1 MSVTPSRGLYLYLRT
16 LDIAMD
22 DEIVTDDEAAI
33 LRVLSHALG
42 VQPSDTALCISIA
55 KGDERSQFDNEESLM
70 EMPMG
75 SVSTYQSALI
85 AALDDEVIT
94 EDEWALLDHL
104 RQLLGIQPD
113 QHGMIE
119 EAIHAMSEVDEQGRK
134 RLERLERF
142 MTVCPFA

>member
-1 MSVTPSRGLYLYLRT
+1 MLEDTPGNRLYLRLVET
-16 LDIAMD
+16 ALEDS
-22 DEIVTDDEAAI
+22 IVTDDEAAI
-33 LRVLSHALG
+33 LRILSHTLG

-55 KGDERSQFDNEESLM
+55 KGEEQSPFDKDESLL

-119 EAIHAMSEVDEQGRK
+119 EAIHAMSDVDEQGRK

>member
-1 MSVTPSRGLYLYLRT
+1 
-16 LDIAMD
+16 
-22 DEIVTDDEAAI
+22 
-33 LRVLSHALG
+33 
-42 VQPSDTALCISIA
+42 
-55 KGDERSQFDNEESLM
+55 M

-113 QHGMIE
+113 QHAMIE

>member
-1 MSVTPSRGLYLYLRT
+1 MLEDTPGNRLYLRLVET
-16 LDIAMD
+16 ALEDS
-22 DEIVTDDEAAI
+22 IVTDDEAAI

-104 RQLLGIQPD
+104 RKLLGIQPD

-119 EAIHAMSEVDEQGRK
+119 EAIRQMADVDANGTR
-134 RLERLERF
+134 RIERLNRF
-142 MTVCPFA
+142 NTVCPFN

>member
-1 MSVTPSRGLYLYLRT
+1 MLEDSPGNRLYLRLVET
-16 LDIAMD
+16 ALEDS
-22 DEIVTDDEAAI
+22 IVTDDEASI

-42 VQPSDTALCISIA
+42 VQPSDTAFCISIA
-55 KGDERSQFDNEESLM
+55 KGDERSPFNKDESRL

-104 RQLLGIQPD
+104 RQILGIQPD

>member
-1 MSVTPSRGLYLYLRT
+1 MLEDTPGNRLYLLLVET
-16 LDIAMD
+16 ALEDS
-22 DEIVTDDEAAI
+22 IVTDDEASI
-33 LRVLSHALG
+33 LRILSHTLG

-55 KGDERSQFDNEESLM
+55 KGEEQSPFDKDESLL

-119 EAIHAMSEVDEQGRK
+119 EAIHAMSDVDEQGRK

>member
-1 MSVTPSRGLYLYLRT
+1 MLEDNPGNRLYLRLVET
-16 LDIAMD
+16 ALEDS
-22 DEIVTDDEAAI
+22 IVTDDEAAI
-33 LRVLSHALG
+33 LRILSHALG
-42 VQPSDTALCISIA
+42 VQPSDTSLCISIA
-55 KGDERSQFDNEESLM
+55 KGDEQSPFDKDESLL

-119 EAIHAMSEVDEQGRK
+119 EAIHAMSGVDEDGRK

>member
-1 MSVTPSRGLYLYLRT
+1 MLEDTPGNRLYLRLVET
-16 LDIAMD
+16 ALEDS
-22 DEIVTDDEAAI
+22 IVTDDEASI
-33 LRVLSHALG
+33 LRILSHTLG
-42 VQPSDTALCISIA
+42 VQPSDTVLCISIA
-55 KGDERSQFDNEESLM
+55 KGEEQSPFDKDESLL
-70 EMPMG
+70 ELPMG
-75 SVSTYQSALI
+75 RVSTYQAALI

-119 EAIHAMSEVDEQGRK
+119 EAIHAMSDVDEQGRK

>member
-1 MSVTPSRGLYLYLRT
+1 MPC
-16 LDIAMD
+16 
-22 DEIVTDDEAAI
+22 
-33 LRVLSHALG
+33 

-55 KGDERSQFDNEESLM
+55 KGDERSPFDKDESLL

-119 EAIHAMSEVDEQGRK
+119 EAIHAMSDVDEQGRK

>member
-1 MSVTPSRGLYLYLRT
+1 MLEDTPGNRLYLRLVET
-16 LDIAMD
+16 ALEDS
-22 DEIVTDDEAAI
+22 IVTDDEASI
-33 LRVLSHALG
+33 LRILSHTLG

-55 KGDERSQFDNEESLM
+55 KGEEQSPFDKDESLL
-70 EMPMG
+70 ELPMG

-119 EAIHAMSEVDEQGRK
+119 EAIHAMSDVDEQGRK

>member
-1 MSVTPSRGLYLYLRT
+1 MLEDTPGNRLYLRLVET
-16 LDIAMD
+16 ALEDS
-22 DEIVTDDEAAI
+22 IVTDDEASI
-33 LRVLSHALG
+33 LRILSHTLG
-42 VQPSDTALCISIA
+42 VQPSDTAFCISIA
-55 KGDERSQFDNEESLM
+55 KGEEQSPFDKDESLL

-119 EAIHAMSEVDEQGRK
+119 EAIHAMSDVDEQGRK

>member
-1 MSVTPSRGLYLYLRT
+1 MLEDTPGNRLYLRLVET
-16 LDIAMD
+16 ALEDS
-22 DEIVTDDEAAI
+22 IVTDDEAAI

-55 KGDERSQFDNEESLM
+55 KGDERSAFEKDDSLM

-113 QHGMIE
+113 QHAMIE
-119 EAIHAMSEVDEQGRK
+119 KQSTQCLKLMNKGGRG
-134 RLERLERF
+134 LNALSDL
-142 MTVCPFA
+142 

>member
-1 MSVTPSRGLYLYLRT
+1 MLEDTPGNRLYLRLVET
-16 LDIAMD
+16 ALEDS
-22 DEIVTDDEAAI
+22 IVTDDEAAI
-33 LRVLSHALG
+33 LRILSHALG
-42 VQPSDTALCISIA
+42 VQPSDTSLCISIA
-55 KGDERSQFDNEESLM
+55 KGDEQSPFDKDESLL

-113 QHGMIE
+113 PHGMIE